1 MAEPRQRSGLRRPRR
16 DSSPGQVLVLFAL
29 GITVLFA
36 AAGMAFDV
44 GRFYSERRFL
54 QNAADSA
61 ALAAANALIRGE
73 TSAQADARAREV
85 LTQNFTHSPS
95 GTAPAL
101 PPTSPV
107 YEAGHA
113 GDPDYLV
120 NGILINGGEV
130 RVAVQNP
137 VGYTFGRLIGLDQNT
152 IGGRARTAGM
162 GNILPIAVRRYVN
175 LPGPNA
181 GAASPC
187 PGDQTQFMDFFA
199 TSDTSCLG
207 TETDA
212 SLRTQP
218 SAGSAF
224 NSANPNDNPSSHG
237 PIVAILGQ
245 GAQPGNGADFRGF
258 IALDIRNFA
267 ATGTQLYYNNVTPS
281 TNQNTLKAMEANWI
295 TVGGYPG
302 PQFPAAITPPD
313 PNDQVAIMS
322 GNSTGAAIDAAAERF
337 VPGDEV
343 LIAVYPGNV
352 MSIPDFTITPP
363 ATISLPTT
371 GTVASAGSM
380 KVSCN
385 QQFLGSQ
392 VALTTVA
399 DLLDAN
405 NPLKTGTL
413 TGATPITYQ
422 PNPVTPS
429 LGSGVTVDLK
439 NMTTASA
446 PTGIYTI
453 WVQGQAGAPYL
464 TTKLEP
470 IPIKVGSVSR
480 NFTITSDAS
489 IKEALNVGDSVSFTV
504 NLKRIGGAYGANVNL
519 SLDGPLPAGVGTTSF
534 SPAAITP
541 TNGNGTNSTLT
552 INTGT
557 MSPGR
562 HRFVVRATGMNGD
575 STPRKVT
582 HLLQIWVDVATGD
595 SSNTE
600 YVDVTGFA
608 VMRIVEIDTNF
619 ITAYAITPMITD
631 PNDSRLLRGQVAR
644 LVPWN

>member
-54 QNAADSA
+54 QNAADAA

-73 TSAQADARAREV
+73 TSTQADARAREV
-85 LTQNFTHSPS
+85 LADNFTHSPS
-95 GTAPAL
+95 GTAPAQ

-162 GNILPIAVRRYVN
+162 GNILPVAVRRYVN
-175 LPGPNA
+175 LPGPTT

-187 PGDQTQFMDFFA
+187 PADQTQFMDFFA

-212 SLRTQP
+212 SLRTEP

-237 PIVAILGQ
+237 PVVAILGQ
-245 GAQPGNGADFRGF
+245 GAQPNNGADFRGF

-352 MSIPDFTITPP
+352 MSIPDFTISPP

-371 GTVASAGSM
+371 GTTTNAGSM
-380 KVSCN
+380 KVACN

-392 VALTTVA
+392 VTLTTVA
-399 DLLDAN
+399 DTLDAN
-405 NPLKTGTL
+405 NPLLTGTL
-413 TGATPITYQ
+413 TGATPVTYQ

-439 NMTTASA
+439 DMTTASA

-470 IPIKVGSVSR
+470 ISIKVGSVNR
-480 NFTITSDAS
+480 DFTITSDAS
-489 IKEALNVGDSVSFTV
+489 IKAAANVGDTVSFTL

-519 SLDGPLPAGVGTTSF
+519 SLDGPLPSGIGATSF
-534 SPAAITP
+534 SPAAVTP
-541 TNGNGTNSTLT
+541 TNGNGTDSTLT

-557 MSPGR
+557 MAPGR
-562 HRFVVRATGMNGD
+562 HRLVIRATGLNGD
-575 STPRKVT
+575 STPHPVT
-582 HLLQIWVDVATGD
+582 HLLQVWVDVATGGSGND
-595 SSNTE
+595 D
-600 YVDVTGFA
+600 YVDIVGFA
-608 VMRIVEIDTNF
+608 VMRIASMDANAIY
-619 ITAYAITPMITD
+619 AYAITPVIAD
-631 PNDSRLLRGQVAR
+631 PNDSRLLRGQTAR